1 MIPRVVAFGAAVLFF
16 AVAFGAF
23 GAHALRERL
32 DEYSRGVYEKAV
44 FYHFVHGL
52 GILFVALLAA
62 AKVLN
67 DQQTVR
73 LTFMLGGGILL
84 FSGSLY
90 ILAVSGVRWLGA
102 ITPFG
107 GTLFL
112 VAWGYL
118 VFASLSAE

>member
-1 MIPRVVAFGAAVLFF
+1 VIPRVVALGAAALFF

-44 FYHFVHGL
+44 FYHFVHAL
-52 GILFVALLAA
+52 GILLVGLFAA
-62 AKVLN
+62 VKVLN

-73 LTFMLGGGILL
+73 LVFMLGGGILL

-90 ILAVSGVRWLGA
+90 ILAISGARWLGA
-102 ITPFG
+102 VTPFG

-118 VFASLSAE
+118 AFAALTAE

>member
-1 MIPRVVAFGAAVLFF
+1 MIPRIIAVGAAALFF

-32 DEYSRGVYEKAV
+32 DDYARGVYEKAV

-52 GILFVALLAA
+52 GILLVGLFAA
-62 AKVLN
+62 TKIIN
-67 DQQTVR
+67 DQQALRVACM
-73 LTFMLGGGILL
+73 LLGGIVL

-90 ILAVSGVRWLGA
+90 ILAISGIRWLGA

-112 VAWGYL
+112 VAWAYL
-118 VFASLSAE
+118 TFAALTAD